1 MHWPMHW
8 ALRCRA
14 TSKRSGL
21 QCRAPAV
28 KGYEVCRMHGAG
40 GGAPKGNR
48 NALKHGAST
57 AETIALRKK
66 IVPLARMARE
76 TMAAIE

>member
-1 MHWPMHW
+1 
-8 ALRCRA
+8 
-14 TSKRSGL
+14 
-21 QCRAPAV
+21 
-28 KGYEVCRMHGAG
+28 MHGAG

-57 AETIALRKK
+57 AETTALRKK
-66 IVPLARMARE
+66 IVALARLARE